1 MHLRVCLPHG
11 EEDECH
17 SCPHALR
24 DELAAGKVHG
34 PVRARVRETFKYSE
48 SEEEERFCEMILNP
62 VLFLLGLFR
71 TEKSSIFEAVT
82 GASAEPQIPQSPA
95 VLVGEKYTQES
106 CADLMNS

>member
-1 MHLRVCLPHG
+1 MSFLSACIARRI
-11 EEDECH
+11 
-17 SCPHALR
+17 SR
-24 DELAAGKVHG
+24 GKVHG

-48 SEEEERFCEMILNP
+48 SDEGEGFCEMILNP

-82 GASAEPQIPQSPA
+82 KARAEPQIPQSSA

-106 CADLMNS
+106 CAGLMNN